1 MNVTLKEER
10 KLLLP
15 RSRNWSLWLHTWC
28 RRSWDRV
35 AHVQSCQCSNVQF
48 WNVQC
53 SNIQALNIFRDHL
66 FRNFIN
72 FSRHQKQHLQK
83 HMVAFTKILSWL
95 RTKKIIN
102 ADSKIYNE
110 RKIFDGIM
118 IPSKILLS
126 RVNKSSTWWYL
137 ANLASIFSSMTLTC
151 ADTIVQNYKQ
161 NDRDCWLLSS
171 ISFIHNRHA
180 L

>member
-1 MNVTLKEER
+1 M
-10 KLLLP
+10 P

-53 SNIQALNIFRDHL
+53 SNIQVLNIFRDHL

-102 ADSKIYNE
+102 ADSTTYNDDSIKDSCLKSKE
-110 RKIFDGIM
+110 KFHLM
-118 IPSKILLS
+118 ILGQLRFNLLQYDPHLC
-126 RVNKSSTWWYL
+126 RHH
-137 ANLASIFSSMTLTC
+137 C
-151 ADTIVQNYKQ
+151 AELQTKWS
-161 NDRDCWLLSS
+161 WLL
-171 ISFIHNRHA
+171 IVIVNIFN

>member
-28 RRSWDRV
+28 RRSWDRI
-35 AHVQSCQCSNVQF
+35 AHVQSCQESTCCTIF
-48 WNVQC
+48 KCPNVQC
-53 SNIQALNIFRDHL
+53 SNVQMLNIFREHL

-102 ADSKIYNE
+102 ADSQST
-110 RKIFDGIM
+110 IM
-118 IPSKILLS
+118 IPSKILFS
-126 RVNKSSTWWYL
+126 RVKKSSTWWYL

-151 ADTIVQNYKQ
+151 AATIVQNYKQ
-161 NDRDCWLLSS
+161 NDHDGGLLSS
-171 ISFIHNRHA
+171 ISFIYHRHV